1 MRERLQSWGLP
12 GPSGQRPEES
22 GFINLQF
29 NENPFGGQYLR
40 YPEHSPDFLA
50 PVYLSALEILDPP
63 TEDSGHHPPNAD
75 ADAGAGADA
84 VITRGATE
92 ALDLALRALFEPG
105 KDAVA
110 VTWPSFGFFER
121 LAALHNVAQYRVPL
135 GGARYDRLDIERL
148 LSLPVKGIFLC
159 DPNNPTSTCL
169 DAGDLDRLLDR
180 FDGVVI
186 IDETYSEF
194 NSRPSHRHKLDAHPN
209 LISVR
214 SMSKAL
220 GMANLRLGAL
230 LGASAVLD
238 AVRKVR
244 MPFPV
249 PGLVTEAA
257 AAELARPAQLASRI
271 ASCVAE
277 RDRLAKGLT
286 GCPGVLDVFADAGF
300 ISVRIT
306 DRDSALARLHD
317 AHIAVAPE
325 PEGWRD
331 HLRISVGS
339 PAENAQLLASLHRN
353 AQRNTPRPP
362 PSHSSSQEGERT

>member
-1 MRERLQSWGLP
+1 MRECIQPLGLP
-12 GPSGQRPEES
+12 GPSGPRPEAS
-22 GFINLQF
+22 GFINLRF
-29 NENPFGGQYLR
+29 NENPFGGQYRR

-50 PVYLSALEILDPP
+50 PVYLSALEVLDPVTFP
-63 TEDSGHHPPNAD
+63 QAES
-75 ADAGAGADA
+75 DA

-92 ALDLALRALFEPG
+92 ALDLALRAFFEPG
-105 KDAVA
+105 RDSVA

-121 LAALHNVAQYRVPL
+121 LATLHNVAQYRVAL
-135 GGARYDRLDIERL
+135 GGARYDRLDIDRL

-169 DAGDLDRLLDR
+169 DADDLDCLLDR

-194 NSRPSHRHKLDAHPN
+194 TDRPSHRNKLESHPR

-230 LGASAVLD
+230 LGAPAVLE
-238 AVRKVR
+238 AVRRVR
-244 MPFPV
+244 PPFPV

-257 AAELARPAQLASRI
+257 TAELAQPAQLASRI

-277 RDRLAKGLT
+277 RDRLAKNLMD
-286 GCPGVLDVFADAGF
+286 CPGVLDVFADAGF
-300 ISVRIT
+300 ISIRIA
-306 DRDSALARLHD
+306 DQDSVTAKLQD
-317 AHIAVAPE
+317 AHIAVTPE
-325 PEGWRD
+325 PEGWHN
-331 HLRISVGS
+331 HLRISIGS
-339 PAENAQLLASLHRN
+339 PSENAQLLAAL
-353 AQRNTPRPP
+353 QRNPASYSR
-362 PSHSSSQEGERT
+362 EGEHT

>member
-1 MRERLQSWGLP
+1 MRECIQPMGLP
-12 GPSGQRPEES
+12 GPSGHRPENS
-22 GFINLQF
+22 GFINLRF
-29 NENPFGGQYLR
+29 NENPFGGPYRR

-50 PVYLSALEILDPP
+50 PLYLSALEILDPTAFP
-63 TEDSGHHPPNAD
+63 QTGDTAADGGGRHPSE
-75 ADAGAGADA
+75 ADA

-92 ALDLALRALFEPG
+92 ALDLVLRALFEPG

-121 LAALHNVAQYRVPL
+121 LATLHNVAQYRVAL
-135 GGARYDRLDIERL
+135 GGARYDRLDIDRL

-169 DAGDLDRLLDR
+169 DADDLDCLLDR

-194 NSRPSHRHKLDAHPN
+194 TARPSHRHRLDSHPG

-230 LGASAVLD
+230 LGAPAILD

-244 MPFPV
+244 PPFPV
-249 PGLVTEAA
+249 PGLVAEAA
-257 AAELARPAQLASRI
+257 TAELTNPAQLASRI

-277 RDRLAKGLT
+277 RDRLAKNLLD
-286 GCPGVLDVFADAGF
+286 CPEVLDVFADAGF
-300 ISVRIT
+300 ISIRIADQDT
-306 DRDSALARLHD
+306 VTAKLLD
-317 AHIAVAPE
+317 AHIAVASE
-325 PEGWRD
+325 PEGWRN
-331 HLRISVGS
+331 HLRISIGS
-339 PAENAQLLASLHRN
+339 PSENAQLLAALHRN
-353 AQRNTPRPP
+353 AQRTTP
-362 PSHSSSQEGERT
+362 